1 MGGQRQ
7 QLREVTATG
16 RYAHRH
22 GERERERE
30 REERGEKAGVP
41 VSKKQGDGSEA
52 RRGAETAGLSFAHTA
67 CLGSS
72 AHHARARTRGGTSEL
87 RAYKTLLTPRK

>member
-1 MGGQRQ
+1 MRTISSEASGGSRVEFDRMRRYLDGVDSGQ

-30 REERGEKAGVP
+30 RGERGEREAGVP

-52 RRGAETAGLSFAHTA
+52 RRGAGDSRS
-67 CLGSS
+67 CLF
-72 AHHARARTRGGTSEL
+72 
-87 RAYKTLLTPRK
+87 